1 MSGAQVVLVPSTAR
15 DRVEL
20 FKFGSADADGRVTLR
35 GVVPGDYTLIAWE
48 AIEYYSW
55 FDPEVLKEAENAG
68 QQVRM
73 AEGGRTTAEVRVIPA
88 Q

>member
-1 MSGAQVVLVPSTAR
+1 M
-15 DRVEL
+15 
-20 FKFGSADADGRVTLR
+20 TLR

-55 FDPEVLKEAENAG
+55 FDPEVLKEAESAG
-68 QQVRM
+68 KKLSV
-73 AEGGRTTAEVRVIPA
+73 AERGRTTAEVRVIPA